1 MIAELERRM
10 GVRAFIFTGY
20 RDGKG
25 QLIKT
30 WFVLFFSPPSITN
43 IHLRATGMN
52 LTQSTGRS
60 SWLLTLIGK
69 WDFWVVRR
77 IFKQPVS
84 WVFCLIW
91 CIGLYLL
98 TASAAEEMDENMD
111 SDEEDEIPHL
121 ETDESGYPTLP
132 PIGHMNLDKQKVVIR
147 LFLQTIYRRSCII
160 HSYRE
165 VLTVVPR

>member
-1 MIAELERRM
+1 MFR
-10 GVRAFIFTGY
+10 
-20 RDGKG
+20 
-25 QLIKT
+25 
-30 WFVLFFSPPSITN
+30 
-43 IHLRATGMN
+43 
-52 LTQSTGRS
+52 
-60 SWLLTLIGK
+60 
-69 WDFWVVRR
+69 
-77 IFKQPVS
+77 
-84 WVFCLIW
+84 LIW